1 VSSLVP
7 LHLTAGRFTGARARP
22 SQEFLALVRL
32 TLGCAG
38 RWRFKRRLPSHITSR
53 NAVASTLRNWR
64 PAGLAGRGFLASQ
77 PVSVPLAVVFVPIA
91 GKDISLAVEGE
102 RPPSRSGSSSR
113 RRPARVVPA
122 QGAGTPAWDKFGG
135 RGRTRP
141 TPGGC
146 PPSAVLPTVLPVHA
160 VVGTGDEPSRRMGR
174 ARPATGPTSGRSRTE
189 L

>member
-1 VSSLVP
+1 MSSLVP
-7 LHLTAGRFTGARARP
+7 LHLPAGRFTGARARP

-38 RWRFKRRLPSHITSR
+38 RWRSKRSLPPHIASR

-141 TPGGC
+141 TPGRMPAQRGI
-146 PPSAVLPTVLPVHA
+146 THR
-160 VVGTGDEPSRRMGR
+160 VGNGR
-174 ARPATGPTSGRSRTE
+174 AVNPCSGCGSVPFARAGLVGPSDF
-189 L
+189 